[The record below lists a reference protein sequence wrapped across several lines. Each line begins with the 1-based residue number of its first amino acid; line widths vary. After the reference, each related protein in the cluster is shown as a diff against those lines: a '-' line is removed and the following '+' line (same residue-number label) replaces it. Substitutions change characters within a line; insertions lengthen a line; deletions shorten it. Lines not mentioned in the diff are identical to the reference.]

1 MQPSISVEFL
11 FFLIDSLKY
20 LDIVL
25 SEIEDMLETAVSVR
39 FSSTLKETTL
49 SEQGVFLKYPI

>member
-25 SEIEDMLETAVSVR
+25 SEIEEMLETAVNVR

-49 SEQGVFLKYPI
+49 SEQGVFLKYLI